1 MVSHQVGEMVLDL
14 VAVVRTVLYPAG
26 AVMGSDLVVVVKVS
40 VPVEVVKVLSQQV
53 ERVSVRREVEMVLDS
68 VLSRLEQDL

>member
-14 VAVVRTVLYPAG
+14 VAVVPTVLYPAG